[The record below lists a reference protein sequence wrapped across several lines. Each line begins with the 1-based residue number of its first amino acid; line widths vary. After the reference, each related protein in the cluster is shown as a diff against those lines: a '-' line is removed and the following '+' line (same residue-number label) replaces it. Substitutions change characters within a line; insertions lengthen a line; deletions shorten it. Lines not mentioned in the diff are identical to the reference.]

1 MKEKCDDKVVET
13 IADLGRELAQRTAER
28 DEALAQQT
36 ATADILAVISSS
48 QAQLKPV
55 FETILDRTT
64 RLCAA
69 TFACLGLV
77 EGSALR
83 FVAISGASAG
93 ADFFHPER
101 LHQPDGCPYVIPL
114 ARAKTTVQTPDL
126 RAEKGYLERDPFYVI
141 AADVGGAR
149 TALRVPLLKDGVP
162 LADALP
168 LQRGRV
174 STWQRGSGSR
184 PVSVNTSKP
193 CRWSRVGGR

>member
-55 FETILDRTT
+55 FETIVDRTP

-69 TFACLGLV
+69 TFACLGLF

-101 LHQPDGCPYVIPL
+101 LHQPDGCPYVVPL

-193 CRWSRVGGR
+193 CRWSRVGG